1 MSYFLFIFFAYFTSA
16 SSLTTLPMTG
26 GKDFP
31 CVERG
36 VTAPANIDIFLHI
49 SHDNLFSLQA
59 GEAQEYSSN
68 NTKKTETIIGAF
80 FVVLVIV
87 MLALIPKGLLI
98 YFVWRKSRNK
108 KQDDNTEVASNTHPE
123 PKLDIYFE
131 EMQQL
136 GRKNDPIFLKRFT
149 EVYPDFTR
157 RLLHKHPQLSKSE
170 LSLCAMIFLNFSSK
184 EIAEYTF
191 IQHRS
196 VQTNRSRLRKKMRLS
211 PHMDLYRYIKSFA

>member
-1 MSYFLFIFFAYFTSA
+1 MA
-16 SSLTTLPMTG
+16 G
-26 GKDFP
+26 GNDFP
-31 CVERG
+31 GAERW
-36 VTAPANIDIFLHI
+36 VNESTNIGGFLQI
-49 SHDNLFSLQA
+49 SYDNLFSSQV
-59 GEAQEYSSN
+59 GEPQGYSSN
-68 NTKKTETIIGAF
+68 ATKKTKSIIGAF

-98 YFVWRKSRNK
+98 YFVWRKSRNQ
-108 KQDDNTEVASNTHPE
+108 KQADHAEAAIAVHPE
-123 PKLDIYFE
+123 PKLDLYFE
-131 EMQQL
+131 EMREL
-136 GRKNDPIFLKRFT
+136 AIKNDPLFLKRFT

-211 PHMDLYRYIKSFA
+211 SHTDLYRYIKSFA